1 MDWKTAKKNQY
12 RGLKEGVRIIA
23 PSQIRERLD
32 YDFDAVQKRFDTSIT
47 PANLAKHDSPLT
59 LAEIMSVL

>member
-1 MDWKTAKKNQY
+1 M
-12 RGLKEGVRIIA
+12 A
-23 PSQIRERLD
+23 PSQIREILD
-32 YDFDAVQKRFDTSIT
+32 YDFDAVQKRFDTSIM